1 MVTSVEVPPGA
12 ALSRMAVAG
21 FVLGV
26 SAVGAGVLAVALDV
40 PVLMPLM
47 LVSVVL
53 ALVLGIAAR
62 RRVRR
67 GGGRV
72 RGSGLADWAIV
83 LGSLGLLLALI
94 LPMT

>member
-1 MVTSVEVPPGA
+1 MRRSA
-12 ALSRMAVAG
+12 AWRSR
-21 FVLGV
+21 V
-26 SAVGAGVLAVALDV
+26 SSWASRPSARGVLAVALDV